1 MFNSYTK
8 NTLELYQD
16 KCIGCGM
23 CVNVCP
29 HAVFTMSER
38 KVGGMGPGLGLGL
51 ITSKSVATLA
61 RKEACMECGA
71 CQMNCPVDAIR
82 VQSGVGC
89 AAAMIKAALTGG
101 PETCDD
107 GSCCGGIGSGGGS
120 SCGCSD
126 K

>member
-1 MFNSYTK
+1 MMFNSYDK
-8 NTLELYQD
+8 NTLELYPD
-16 KCIGCGM
+16 KCIGCGV

-29 HAVFTMSER
+29 HAVFTMTER
-38 KVGGMGPGLGLGL
+38 KAGGPGLGLSL
-51 ITSKSVATLA
+51 NSARSVATLA

-71 CQMNCPVDAIR
+71 CQMNCPVEAVR

-89 AAAMIKAALTGG
+89 AAAMIRAALTGG

-107 GSCCGGIGSGGGS
+107 GSCCGGVSSGSSS
-120 SCGCSD
+120 SCGCAE